1 MSENSIP
8 WDQHMEAANAS
19 PLEVLNYYMAYP
31 DTLVKDASDQNYL
44 PIDYFIQVYQSAIEY
59 FNQKFT

>member
-19 PLEVLNYYMAYP
+19 PLKILNYYMAYQ

-59 FNQKFT
+59 YNQKFN